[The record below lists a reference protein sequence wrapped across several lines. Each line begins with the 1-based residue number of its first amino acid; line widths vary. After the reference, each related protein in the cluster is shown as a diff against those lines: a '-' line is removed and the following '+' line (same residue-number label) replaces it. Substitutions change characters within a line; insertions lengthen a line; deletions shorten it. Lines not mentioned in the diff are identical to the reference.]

1 MEQEHRPLAVGDVL
15 HNFSCGVFGRDHYE
29 CVRIEETGPDWIRAV
44 DRYGVSCNARGYR
57 SLLLLMA
64 HRDEAKCYG
73 DGNDPMRED
82 DTCPLDGPSGGI
94 QLTEGGPRYLDDG
107 EW

>member
-1 MEQEHRPLAVGDVL
+1 MGQKHRPLAVGDVL

-44 DRYGVSCNARGYR
+44 DRYGSSTNVRGCR
-57 SLLLLMA
+57 ALTILMK
-64 HRDEAKCYG
+64 HRDEDKCQG
-73 DGNDPMRED
+73 DSNDPMRED
-82 DTCPLDGPSGGI
+82 DTCPLAGSSGGI
-94 QLTEGGPRYLDDG
+94 QLTEDGPRYLDDG